1 MKNLLLV
8 FVLILST
15 TTANCQKN
23 YLEESNED
31 SARRMKW
38 FTDAKYG
45 MFIHFGLYSQLGGV
59 WQGDTIKE
67 YAEWIQ
73 AHADITPQEYAMLT
87 HTFNPTEFDADLI
100 VSTAKKAGM
109 KYLVVTTKHHEG
121 FCLWDSKYT
130 DFDIANTPFKRDIIK
145 ELADACRKYDIH
157 FGTYYSIIDWHHP
170 SQERNL
176 DNSNAARWSNVRMK
190 TGKKQQYITYMK
202 NQIKELIENYDTEIF
217 VFPAAYYLAAKFEAH
232 KRRGGTDL
240 RQSHDFEDIIYI
252 LDNCS
257 ELLDNIKA
265 SKETVK
271 TYLVAARKLHFT
283 HRVFILFV
291 FVS

>member
-1 MKNLLLV
+1 MGSLLPDGGKGAVAELYASNPE
-8 FVLILST
+8 LSYIRAT
-15 TTANCQKN
+15 FDVDCVVELRSK
-23 YLEESNED
+23 
-31 SARRMKW
+31 M
-38 FTDAKYG
+38 
-45 MFIHFGLYSQLGGV
+45 
-59 WQGDTIKE
+59 
-67 YAEWIQ
+67 
-73 AHADITPQEYAMLT
+73 AHARLEGNLRALGFANDTSKGAPICRWIYQNVKVDVMP
-87 HTFNPTEFDADLI
+87 ADSDVLGF
-100 VSTAKKAGM
+100 SNRWYK
-109 KYLVVTTKHHEG
+109 EG
-121 FCLWDSKYT
+121 
-130 DFDIANTPFKRDIIK
+130 
-145 ELADACRKYDIH
+145 
-157 FGTYYSIIDWHHP
+157 
-170 SQERNL
+170 
-176 DNSNAARWSNVRMK
+176 
-190 TGKKQQYITYMK
+190 
-202 NQIKELIENYDTEIF
+202 IENKIPKTLSNGTEIF